1 MTHQNAPSGLRRNID
16 HNWTDALA
24 DPDFQSV
31 LLIGLIGLLI
41 TACLGSAFPLDD
53 NAIASIALLS

>member
-1 MTHQNAPSGLRRNID
+1 MAHQDAPYHLRRNID
-16 HNWTDALA
+16 HDSTGVLA

-41 TACLGSAFPLDD
+41 TACLTSTFALGD
-53 NAIASIALLS
+53 AISSTVLLG

>member
-1 MTHQNAPSGLRRNID
+1 MTHQNAPSDLRRNID
-16 HNWTDALA
+16 HGWTDALA

-41 TACLGSAFPLDD
+41 TAYLTSAFPLDD